1 MLQYFNIAAPISNL
15 GFCLLQ
21 RFNFQL
27 CTPVLLYILHIMYKC
42 AVWCKLYKRQ
52 EIFASKLFLTSTKR
66 RAALPLIIH
75 CHRHQRKKNCAE
87 KCKLRREKILRD
99 NRIIIKSFPV
109 APREQWNC
117 WPHKRREAEKLQKNW
132 NCSSSSK
139 LFGGIWRLSL
149 PGIVTTPKIVTI
161 VPSVPENKLDEIIAE
176 VHSTV
181 NIIWMH

>member
-1 MLQYFNIAAPISNL
+1 MLQHCCPHIKPRLLWRAYLNILTFNYTSFIVHIAYYVQMCSLMQALQKAGN
-15 GFCLLQ
+15 FCKQ
-21 RFNFQL
+21 
-27 CTPVLLYILHIMYKC
+27 
-42 AVWCKLYKRQ
+42 AVPNEHQ
-52 EIFASKLFLTSTKR
+52 TASSASPHYTLSPPP
-66 RAALPLIIH
+66 A
-75 CHRHQRKKNCAE
+75 QKKNCAE

-117 WPHKRREAEKLQKNW
+117 WPHKRREAEKLQKKW

-176 VHSTV
+176 VHATV